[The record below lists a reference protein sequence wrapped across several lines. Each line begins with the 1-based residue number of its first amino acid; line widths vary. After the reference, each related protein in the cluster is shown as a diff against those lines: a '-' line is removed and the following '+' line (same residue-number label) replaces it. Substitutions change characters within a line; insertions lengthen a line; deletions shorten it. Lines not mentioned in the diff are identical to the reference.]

1 MIIKEAYQN
10 LVNAISSYY
19 GMLEAKSIARIVF
32 EDVFGVYNFQKVEAL
47 SEDQKIKFEDI
58 RQRLINKEPVQ
69 YILGQAD
76 FYGLK
81 FKVNSH
87 TLIPRQETEELVYW
101 ILATIKEQ
109 KIGKAS
115 VLDIGTGTGCIPI
128 TLKVKNQL
136 LASKGLDISEEA
148 VELAI
153 ENAKLN
159 RVEVAFEKA
168 DILSEEVWLKLGE
181 WDIIVSNP
189 PYIPSSEAKLMPDH
203 VLEYEPH
210 LALFVEEHEPLIFY
224 QEIARFAKQNLRK
237 GGYLFFE
244 CNEFNASK
252 VQALVQELGLTE
264 VILQKDLMGKERML
278 RARKN

>member
-19 GMLEAKSIARIVF
+19 GIVEAKSIARIVF

-115 VLDIGTGTGCIPI
+115 ILDIGTGTGCIPI

-159 RVEVAFEKA
+159 RVEV
-168 DILSEEVWLKLGE
+168 LVWR
-181 WDIIVSNP
+181 
-189 PYIPSSEAKLMPDH
+189 
-203 VLEYEPH
+203 
-210 LALFVEEHEPLIFY
+210 
-224 QEIARFAKQNLRK
+224 EIARGPVAVDDVLAVVDMPVRVFGI
-237 GGYLFFE
+237 GGGADE
-244 CNEFNASK
+244 CDDGREC
-252 VQALVQELGLTE
+252 G
-264 VILQKDLMGKERML
+264 
-278 RARKN
+278 ARHDEEAQSC